1 VRTLLALAL
10 LCFACA
16 SEPEPAIPEGA
27 SPAADAL
34 IDRAATPEEKKE
46 LIAVRDQADAEKRA
60 EAAALDAE
68 ISRLERENA
77 ELRKGR

>member
-16 SEPEPAIPEGA
+16 SEPEPAIPGGA